1 MKKKLITNLQELLT
15 QPSKVNLVGI
25 KVSIMEN
32 TAFLANQQT
41 AGEINNI
48 MKAVNSYIDFPNKI
62 NKANVE
68 RVIQHLDEK
77 F

>member
-15 QPSKVNLVGI
+15 QTSKVNHVGI

-32 TAFLANQQT
+32 SSFLANQHT
-41 AGEINNI
+41 GEISNI

-62 NKANVE
+62 NKANIE

>member
-1 MKKKLITNLQELLT
+1 MKNKLITNLQELLDHT
-15 QPSKVNLVGI
+15 SKVNHVGI

-32 TAFLANQQT
+32 TAFLANQDT
-41 AGEINNI
+41 AGEISNI